1 MQEAGSGECGVR
13 SANGT
18 SDDGGAH
25 GAGAVERGRYA
36 VEAGGGSAEGN
47 AAEASGASARMP
59 HARPGAGDDA
69 SWAAR
74 WFHAFDTE
82 CLVRARGADDAL
94 MNDIVRMCA
103 GYERAFSHTRPGS
116 DVWRINHAGGH
127 AVTVSPETAELIEAA
142 LEYCARSGGLFD
154 ITLAPVCA
162 LWNFRTAREPSTREV
177 AQAMAH
183 TGWRAVQLCDN
194 VVRMRDAEHTL
205 TLGGIAKGFIADR
218 IRARLEAGGVRDA
231 LINLGGNIVALGG
244 QEGAD
249 CWKVGI
255 RSPRFHDETA
265 ERMRAAALT
274 TAVSVHGADPRAVA
288 DAARRAERPAA
299 VVRVRNE
306 SVVTSGVGERFFRGE
321 DGRVRH
327 HIVDPRTGYP
337 AESDLASVTVITSSS
352 LEGDGV
358 STALLIM
365 GLEWAFAAVEETPG
379 VEAVLIERSGAVH
392 ATSGARKRLVPGA

>member
-1 MQEAGSGECGVR
+1 MQEASSGEHGAR
-13 SANGT
+13 GANDAGG
-18 SDDGGAH
+18 GGAH
-25 GAGAVERGRYA
+25 GAGAGTCGRHA
-36 VEAGGGSAEGN
+36 AEHGGIGGEDATEAGDT
-47 AAEASGASARMP
+47 SARMP
-59 HARPGAGDDA
+59 HAQPGAGDDA
-69 SWAAR
+69 SWTTR

-82 CLVRARGADDAL
+82 CLVQARGADDAL

-103 GYERAFSHTRPGS
+103 SYERAFSHTRPGS
-116 DVWRINHAGGH
+116 DVWRINHAGGR
-127 AVTVSPETAELIEAA
+127 AVAVSPETAELVGIA

-162 LWNFRTAREPSTREV
+162 LWNFRAAREPTAREV

-183 TGWRAVQLCDN
+183 TGWRAVELRDD
-194 VVRMRDAEHTL
+194 VVRMRDADHTL

-218 IRARLEAGGVRDA
+218 IRERLEAGGVRDA

-244 QEGAD
+244 QKGAD

-265 ERMRAAALT
+265 VRMREAALT
-274 TAVSVHGADPRAVA
+274 TAASVHGADPRAVA
-288 DAARRAERPAA
+288 DAARRVERPAA
-299 VVRVRNE
+299 VVRVRDE
-306 SVVTSGVGERFFRGE
+306 SVVTSGVGERFFLGE
-321 DGRVRH
+321 GGRVRH

-337 AESDLASVTVITSSS
+337 AESDLASVTVITCNS

-379 VEAVLIERSGAVH
+379 VEAVFIERSGAVH
-392 ATSGARKRLVPGA
+392 TTSGARKRLVPGA

>member
-1 MQEAGSGECGVR
+1 MQEASSGEHGAR
-13 SANGT
+13 GANDAGGG
-18 SDDGGAH
+18 GGAH
-25 GAGAVERGRYA
+25 GAGAGAYGRHA
-36 VEAGGGSAEGN
+36 AEHGGIGGEDATEAGDT
-47 AAEASGASARMP
+47 SARMP
-59 HARPGAGDDA
+59 RAQPGAGDDA
-69 SWAAR
+69 SWTTR

-116 DVWRINHAGGH
+116 DVWRINHAGGR
-127 AVTVSPETAELIEAA
+127 AVAVSPETAELIEAA

-162 LWNFRTAREPSTREV
+162 LWDFRTAREPATREV

-183 TGWRAVQLCDN
+183 TGWRAVQLRDN

-218 IRARLEAGGVRDA
+218 IRERLEAGGVRDA

-255 RSPRFHDETA
+255 RSPRFHDEAA
-265 ERMRAAALT
+265 ERMREAALT
-274 TAVSVHGADPRAVA
+274 TAASVHGVDPRAVA
-288 DAARRAERPAA
+288 DAARRTEHPAV
-299 VVRVRNE
+299 VVRVRDE

-321 DGRVRH
+321 GGRVRH

-337 AESDLASVTVITSSS
+337 AESDLASVTVITRRS

-358 STALLIM
+358 STALLVM
-365 GLEWAFAAVEETPG
+365 GLEWAFATVEETPG
-379 VEAVLIERSGAVH
+379 MEAVFIDRSGALH
-392 ATSGARKRLVPGA
+392 ATSGARKRLVPGS